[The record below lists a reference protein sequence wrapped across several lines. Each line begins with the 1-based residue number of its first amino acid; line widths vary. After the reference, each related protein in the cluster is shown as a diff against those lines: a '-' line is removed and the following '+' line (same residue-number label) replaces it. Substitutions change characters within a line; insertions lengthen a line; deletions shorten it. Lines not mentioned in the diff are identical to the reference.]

1 MNWPPYAGPFLL
13 GFFGSLSVELVTC
26 FHFYQNELPFPGRYR
41 KKGFWVVRLLIAVAA
56 GGLVLAYSIKDNPI
70 LAINIGASA
79 PAILLTLAEGFKGA
93 KPSGTQ

>member
-26 FHFYQNELPFPGRYR
+26 FHFYQNDLPFPGRYR
-41 KKGFWVVRLLIAVAA
+41 KKGFWVIRLLIAVAA
-56 GGLVLAYSIKDNPI
+56 GGLVLAYSMNDDPI

-93 KPSGTQ
+93 KPSGAR